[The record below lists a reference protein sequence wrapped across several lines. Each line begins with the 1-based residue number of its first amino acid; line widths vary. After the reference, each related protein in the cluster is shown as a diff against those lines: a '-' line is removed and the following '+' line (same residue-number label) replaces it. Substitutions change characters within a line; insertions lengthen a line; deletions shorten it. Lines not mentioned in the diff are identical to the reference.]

1 MNQVNHQITEH
12 HHLFSKGISLIVDKI
27 TDSNKVPTFF
37 ADGGR
42 LFFVIS
48 MGPKTCI
55 GTTDTQVENPHATVT
70 AGDRQFI
77 SDNVNKL
84 LDLPKDLTQ
93 GDIIAERCGERPLT
107 IKGKGGVADWVQL
120 SRKHAV
126 DTNKVDK

>member
-1 MNQVNHQITEH
+1 M
-12 HHLFSKGISLIVDKI
+12 
-27 TDSNKVPTFF
+27 
-37 ADGGR
+37 
-42 LFFVIS
+42 
-48 MGPKTCI
+48 
-55 GTTDTQVENPHATVT
+55 T
-70 AGDRQFI
+70 AGDRQLI
-77 SDNVNKL
+77 LDNVNKL